1 MESSFDVFLT
11 GELAP
16 GVDRA
21 TAVERLAE
29 IFNLQL
35 SVADQ
40 LVCGSSRRIKKACNK
55 ATALR
60 FRQLLNDA
68 GLSVSVKRHEENP
81 HSTPPVP
88 SPQQEQ
94 PAVFEAQPTSR
105 SAEAPLEQSSERPNN
120 DPLDYQ
126 PVAVPEGAA
135 RAPKRKEMTGE
146 LVMAP
151 VGELLVEPAPEAAPY
166 EGELHL
172 DLAPA
177 GAPIPNLKSDVV
189 PLNPATEHLAIE
201 DIE

>member
-35 SVADQ
+35 PVADQ

-60 FRQLLNDA
+60 FRELLSDA

-81 HSTPPVP
+81 HSPPLSP

-94 PAVFEAQPTSR
+94 PAIFEAQPTSR
-105 SAEAPLEQSSERPNN
+105 SAEIPLERSSERPNN

-126 PVAVPEGAA
+126 PVAVPEGAVA
-135 RAPKRKEMTGE
+135 AAKRKEITGE

-166 EGELHL
+166 ESALHL

-189 PLNPATEHLAIE
+189 PLNPSTEHLAME
-201 DIE
+201 DVE

>member
-16 GVDRA
+16 GIDRA

-29 IFNLQL
+29 VFNLQL

-40 LVCGSSRRIKKACNK
+40 LVCGSQRRIKKACNK

-68 GLSVSVKRHEENP
+68 GLSVSVKRHEEDA
-81 HSTPPVP
+81 HSPPPVP
-88 SPQQEQ
+88 SPEQEQ
-94 PAVFEAQPTSR
+94 QAIFKAQPTSR
-105 SAEAPLEQSSERPNN
+105 SAEAPLEQSTEQLNN

-135 RAPKRKEMTGE
+135 RVPKRKEITGE

-151 VGELLVEPAPEAAPY
+151 VGELLVEAAPEPAPY
-166 EGELHL
+166 ESKLHL

-177 GAPIPNLKSDVV
+177 GAPIPNLKTDVV
-189 PLNPATEHLAIE
+189 PVIPATEHLAIE
-201 DIE
+201 DTK

>member
-1 MESSFDVFLT
+1 MRVRGSDMESSFDVFLT

-94 PAVFEAQPTSR
+94 RAVFEMKTAF
-105 SAEAPLEQSSERPNN
+105 PLTKCYSLLFVK
-120 DPLDYQ
+120 PLFSNFALFYC
-126 PVAVPEGAA
+126 
-135 RAPKRKEMTGE
+135 
-146 LVMAP
+146 
-151 VGELLVEPAPEAAPY
+151 
-166 EGELHL
+166 
-172 DLAPA
+172 
-177 GAPIPNLKSDVV
+177 
-189 PLNPATEHLAIE
+189 
-201 DIE
+201 